1 MVYSESKGDYA
12 MNATT
17 LSALAEPNR
26 VKIIELL
33 RDDGALT
40 VGEIAQQLGLR
51 LPQSSKHLHM
61 LTDAGLVK
69 VQASANRRIYR
80 LRTEKFTELDNW
92 LKTFLSVK
100 EEQYER
106 FDEILNKMQGKEQND
121 DNEK

>member
-1 MVYSESKGDYA
+1 
-12 MNATT
+12 MNTTT
-17 LSALAEPNR
+17 LRALAEPNR
-26 VKIIELL
+26 VNIIELL
-33 RDDGALT
+33 RDDGAMT

-69 VQASANRRIYR
+69 VQAIANRRIYM

-106 FDEILNKMQGKEQND
+106 FDELLNKLQGKQQND
-121 DNEK
+121 GNEK

>member
-1 MVYSESKGDYA
+1 

-40 VGEIAQQLGLR
+40 VGEIAEQLGLR
-51 LPQSSKHLHM
+51 LPQSSKHLHL

-69 VQASANRRIYR
+69 VQAIANRRIYR

-106 FDEILNKMQGKEQND
+106 LDEILNNLQGKQQN
-121 DNEK
+121 

>member
-1 MVYSESKGDYA
+1 MVNSESKGDYA

-51 LPQSSKHLHM
+51 LPQSSKHLHL

-69 VQASANRRIYR
+69 VQAIANRRIYR

-106 FDEILNKMQGKEQND
+106 LDEILNKMQGKQQND
-121 DNEK
+121 GNEK

>member
-51 LPQSSKHLHM
+51 LPQSSKHLHL

-69 VQASANRRIYR
+69 VQAIANRRIYR

-106 FDEILNKMQGKEQND
+106 LDEILNKLQGKQQNNG
-121 DNEK
+121 NEN